1 MAVSLPGWRLLLLP
15 KHSARLLIPLN
26 PLAAGFRSF
35 AEFL

>member
-26 PLAAGFRSF
+26 PLAVGIQIIR
-35 AEFL
+35 